1 MSNTKIFASAS
12 TGARTKA
19 ADTVNSAG
27 GRAYA
32 LSTKA
37 ALAQMALTGVF
48 NDTFYT
54 KAEDQLAQVKKLAAQ
69 VDNEF
74 LAKLAVYARQNGF
87 MKDTPAYFAAL
98 LAHRDVQLLAKVFD
112 RVVDNGK
119 MLRNFVQVIRSGQA
133 GRKSLG
139 NRPKKL
145 VANWI
150 RNASDYQLLAA
161 SVGNEPSLADVI
173 KLCHVSAKDERQDA
187 MFKYLLGREVENKQM
202 LPDSVQALDV
212 LRKGGAVDSLP
223 NVPFELLTSLNLS
236 DADWE
241 SIARNA
247 TWQQTRMNL
256 NTFARHGVFKN
267 PKMVDLV
274 AHRLQNRELIAKAKV
289 MPYQL
294 LVAYLNADQSLP
306 MKIKVALQF
315 ALEYATEN
323 VPSFDESV
331 ALLVDTSGSMS
342 NPVTGHRV
350 GATSKVRY
358 IDVASLMA
366 SAVLRRNPE
375 TYVVPFD
382 TKVHAASLNPMDS
395 IVTNAK
401 KLASYG
407 GGGTACGKALAHLN
421 ETGSKAK
428 VVMFISDNESWADN
442 HYYRSDRTVVAD
454 EWAKYK
460 KRVKDA
466 KLVCIDITPNTTSQ
480 ASTRAD
486 SLNVGGFSDSVFDV
500 VAKFA
505 QGKTTGDHLV
515 REIEAIEL

>member
-1 MSNTKIFASAS
+1 MSNSKIFASAS
-12 TGARTKA
+12 TGKRHMPA
-19 ADTVNSAG
+19 ADTVNAAG

-32 LSTKA
+32 LSQRA
-37 ALAQMALTGVF
+37 ALAQLALTGVF
-48 NDTFYT
+48 NDTFYV
-54 KAEDQLAQVKKLAAQ
+54 KAEDQLAQVKSLAEQ
-69 VDNEF
+69 VDTEF
-74 LAKLAVYARQNGF
+74 LAKLAVYARQNGY

-98 LAHRDVQLLAKVFD
+98 LAQRDVALLARVFD
-112 RVVDNGK
+112 RVIDNGK

-161 SVGNEPSLADVI
+161 SVGKEPSLADVI
-173 KLCHVSAKDERQDA
+173 KLCHVKAKDEKQDA
-187 MFKYLLGREVENKQM
+187 LLKYLLGREVENRNL
-202 LPDSVQALDV
+202 LPQSVLDLET
-212 LRKGGAVDSLP
+212 LRKGGHASVP

-236 DADWE
+236 EHDWCN
-241 SIARNA
+241 IARNA

-267 PKMVDLV
+267 NELVDLV
-274 AHRLQNRELIAKAKV
+274 AQRLQDRELIAKAKV

-294 LVAYLNADQSLP
+294 LVAYLNVEESLP
-306 MKIKVALQF
+306 SKIKVALQK
-315 ALEYATEN
+315 ALELATQN

-342 NPVTGHRV
+342 SPVTGHRE
-350 GATSKVRY
+350 GSTSKVRY
-358 IDVASLMA
+358 IDVAALMA
-366 SAVLRRNPE
+366 SSMLRRNPDA
-375 TYVVPFD
+375 TVVPFD
-382 TKVHAASLNPMDS
+382 TQVHSHSLNPMDS

-401 KLASYG
+401 MLAKFG
-407 GGGTACGKALAHLN
+407 GGGTACGAAMAHLN
-421 ETGSKAK
+421 AVSSRAK
-428 VVMFISDNESWADN
+428 VVVYISDNESWADD
-442 HYYRSDRTVVAD
+442 HYYRSNRTRVAD
-454 EWAKYK
+454 EWATYK

-466 KLVCIDITPNTTSQ
+466 KLVCIDISPNTTSQ

-486 SLNVGGFSDSVFDV
+486 CLNVGGFSDNVFDV

-505 QGKTTGDHLV
+505 QGQTSGDHLV
-515 REIEAIEL
+515 REIEAVKL